1 MALTLDLRDQDD
13 LNYSITRGDDEF
25 TIVLKEGMTELG
37 SIAMSRHLSRGFL
50 EHLRVVLEQLNS
62 NFDSNYVPLGKF
74 DSSTMT
80 GNVRLVPPP
89 DTTL

>member
-1 MALTLDLRDQDD
+1 
-13 LNYSITRGDDEF
+13 
-25 TIVLKEGMTELG
+25 
-37 SIAMSRHLSRGFL
+37 
-50 EHLRVVLEQLNS
+50 VLEQLNS